1 MWELYDKLIEPVPE
15 DVYVEEVICGKT
27 WTAVLSSEGCI
38 GLAMTTP
45 VETLPRSGESAV
57 GMSLRA
63 AAEKVKSWNFIEA
76 GIGMAAINAFY
87 NSPERMR
94 RYKTRQGDS
103 RFCTYDLPIEGRKMC
118 MIGALRY
125 PPELFKDTERLV
137 VLERNLVE
145 GTYPDSAC
153 EYFVPESELVLITG
167 SAFINKTMPRLLQL
181 VIHAHRTGL
190 CCTSQR
196 KLHGHDRQA
205 QQQQAADIDQNKAAA
220 AVLTGHPRE
229 LPYVTASDGT
239 SCAEKDET

>member
-125 PPELFKDTERLV
+125 PPELFKDAERLV
-137 VLERNLVE
+137 VLERNLVQ

-153 EYFVPESELVLITG
+153 EYFVPDSELVLITG
-167 SAFINKTMPRLLQL
+167 SAFINKTMSRLLELAENADVIITGPSAPMSFELLEYGVRRVAGL
-181 VIHAHRTGL
+181 VIT
-190 CCTSQR
+190 
-196 KLHGHDRQA
+196 D
-205 QQQQAADIDQNKAAA
+205 NKACLDFVASGEFG
-220 AVLTGHPRE
+220 T
-229 LPYVTASDGT
+229 PYRFGERYIV
-239 SCAEKDET
+239 E